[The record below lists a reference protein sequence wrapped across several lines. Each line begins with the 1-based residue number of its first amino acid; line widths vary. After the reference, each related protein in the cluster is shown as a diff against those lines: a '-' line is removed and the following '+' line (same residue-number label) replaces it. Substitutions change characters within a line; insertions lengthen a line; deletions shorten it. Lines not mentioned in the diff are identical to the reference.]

1 MAELCW
7 KELPFPC
14 QGSASRLKVHTHV
27 FGVEYREG
35 AHQSQVFLWN
45 REPFYSPGSGHLIW
59 THVTLTWWS
68 TSRHQLINP
77 GGLGVRLQ
85 GPVEASPV
93 AARQMQAVIQDVGA
107 HLKSLTRS
115 WAKGWCLLHVLNQ
128 AYSLLPSFM
137 CFTGIKLCLNDW
149 THLNVCMSSLNTS
162 KIRKNTKICGQ
173 LTQIILKYL
182 LMFHFYAP
190 RGFVSKL

>member
-7 KELPFPC
+7 KELPFSC
-14 QGSASRLKVHTHV
+14 QGSASSLKVHTQV
-27 FGVEYREG
+27 FGVKYREG

-85 GPVEASPV
+85 EPLEASPV
-93 AARQMQAVIQDVGA
+93 AVRQMQAVIQDVGA

-115 WAKGWCLLHVLNQ
+115 WAKGRFLLRVPNQ
-128 AYSLLPSFM
+128 ACISGLLPSFM
-137 CFTGIKLCLNDW
+137 RFTGIKLCINDW
-149 THLNVCMSSLNTS
+149 THLNVCMSSLNAS
-162 KIRKNTKICGQ
+162 EIS
-173 LTQIILKYL
+173 
-182 LMFHFYAP
+182 P
-190 RGFVSKL
+190 